1 MSPEL
6 QSPGLE
12 SIWSGEGDK
21 EVYHESE
28 ISPDGG
34 HRRVD
39 PEQGSSSSRMCGMKK
54 RTFYVLLV
62 LGFVIIVGLGAGLG
76 AGLGTKHSSSN
87 NSTTTTPATSAPA
100 SSDYSIGGAL
110 NQSYYSTSGA
120 FNGSGIALASQSFTG
135 GGYGE
140 LTMYYQ
146 HHSGQ
151 IRYQTLQTDG
161 SWIGGTYSEIV
172 AVDAK
177 NSTPLSAV
185 SFVVNG
191 SSQVRYNVRT

>member
-1 MSPEL
+1 M
-6 QSPGLE
+6 
-12 SIWSGEGDK
+12 
-21 EVYHESE
+21 
-28 ISPDGG
+28 
-34 HRRVD
+34 R
-39 PEQGSSSSRMCGMKK
+39 K
-54 RTFYVLLV
+54 RTFYMLLV
-62 LGFVIIVGLGAGLG
+62 LALVVIIGLGAGLG
-76 AGLGTKHSSSN
+76 AGLGTKHGSDKK
-87 NSTTTTPATSAPA
+87 STTTTPATSAPEN
-100 SSDYSIGGAL
+100 SNYSIGGAL
-110 NQSYYSTSGA
+110 NQSYYSTNGA

-191 SSQVRYNVRT
+191 SSQVSPRAYM